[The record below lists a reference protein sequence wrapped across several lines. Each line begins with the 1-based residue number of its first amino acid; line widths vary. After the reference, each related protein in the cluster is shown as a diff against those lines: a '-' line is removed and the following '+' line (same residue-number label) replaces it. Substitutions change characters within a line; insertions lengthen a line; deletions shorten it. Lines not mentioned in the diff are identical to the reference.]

1 MFKKEK
7 VHQDPAR
14 ERPKPAATQ
23 DETAAYED
31 SWYRSLKALAD
42 RRRNHEETHPA
53 EDGGP
58 QDANGQLDHEAG
70 AGVPGG
76 DGHRPDADVRHA
88 GSDED
93 VSVPED

>member
-7 VHQDPAR
+7 VHDDPAR
-14 ERPKPAATQ
+14 ERQKPTATH

-53 EDGGP
+53 EDGRP
-58 QDANGQLDHEAG
+58 QDANGRLDHDGGG
-70 AGVPGG
+70 APAEG
-76 DGHRPDADVRHA
+76 DGHRPDADVRRA
-88 GSDED
+88 GDDED
-93 VSVPED
+93 VRVPED